1 MREYSK
7 EPRDGVDG
15 MKKFFQT
22 LEGVGVHHNQPV
34 KYLSPDEIYFHW
46 DPQDTWYPET
56 INVLLNWEKRT
67 KKRRFIS
74 DCFETRTDL
83 KVFRKTKF
91 WFGELVIEADRLEW
105 Q

>member
-1 MREYSK
+1 
-7 EPRDGVDG
+7 

-56 INVLLNWEKRT
+56 LNVLLNWEKRT
-67 KKRRFIS
+67 KKRRIWLRIIS
-74 DCFETRTDL
+74 NRNKYSKRL
-83 KVFRKTKF
+83 KSTNRKKY
-91 WFGELVIEADRLEW
+91 EAK
-105 Q
+105 